1 MNGEELHAID
11 PDLVPASGELTT
23 LTSFLDYYR
32 AVMVRKAQG
41 LTQDQMATRLGPSVL
56 TIGGLLKHLAVVEDA
71 WFTKRLLGQDD
82 IEPWASVDWEAE
94 PDWDFAS
101 AAADDPGDL
110 VRLPGGVRAEAASP
124 SPMSPI
130 SMPYRSWPTARPAL
144 HDALDP
150 RAHDR
155 GDRPARRPRRPH
167 SREHRRRRRRLSRP
181 AHRRT
186 GSESQPSR
194 GGINT
199 RLKGADGVEGEA
211 ISSRSVRRP

>member
-1 MNGEELHAID
+1 MNAEELHAID
-11 PDLVPASGELTT
+11 PDLVPASDELTT

-41 LTQDQMATRLGPSVL
+41 LTQDQMATRLGPSAL

-101 AAADDPGDL
+101 AAADDPADL
-110 VRLPGGVRAEAASP
+110 VRVYQEACERSRFAVVDVGDLDAVSILANSP
-124 SPMSPI
+124 
-130 SMPYRSWPTARPAL
+130 RPVL

-167 SREHRRRRRRLSRP
+167 SREHRRVV
-181 AHRRT
+181 
-186 GSESQPSR
+186 G
-194 GGINT
+194 
-199 RLKGADGVEGEA
+199 DCD
-211 ISSRSVRRP
+211 